1 MNSQLTT
8 EQDQGQEI
16 GFVESLQ
23 SIIVEK
29 TDNGRTIVQF
39 LLAAMNGELPDF
51 QPCHKLEAAR
61 LLDKYGHSQAH
72 SFIENAQPPTRRE
85 RRDSRRADR
94 HIHSEL
100 AQIVRE
106 ETDNGRT
113 IVTFLTSVMDGKLE
127 GFKPHHRMA
136 ASKEL
141 IRCGS
146 QAEEAAARAQ
156 AEADAAAEAA
166 EEEAEPELDPEEEEY
181 KRRRAEAVEFS
192 RHGYLYYNLYSFP
205 CTCEDRNHDCDGNE
219 LSDERKAEVA
229 LRPPAANYF
238 IHDAEE
244 QEDYK
249 VRYAEYLA
257 RLNPGMDTE
266 AYVRS
271 LDWRNLNRDP

>member
-1 MNSQLTT
+1 MTT
-8 EQDQGQEI
+8 LADIIKQE
-16 GFVESLQ
+16 
-23 SIIVEK
+23 
-29 TDNGRTIVQF
+29 TDDGRTIVRF
-39 LLAAMNGELPDF
+39 LLSAMEGQLPDF
-51 QPCHKLEAAR
+51 KDCHRMEAAR
-61 LLDKYGHSQAH
+61 LLERFG
-72 SFIENAQPPTRRE
+72 FNATPRLTGESGSTATQSATRRE

-113 IVTFLTSVMDGKLE
+113 IVTFLTSVMEGKLE

-156 AEADAAAEAA
+156 AEADAAAEAT
-166 EEEAEPELDPEEEEY
+166 EQEPEPDPEEQEY
-181 KRRRAEAVEFS
+181 RRRRAEAVEFS

-205 CTCEDRNHDCDGNE
+205 CSCEDRNHDCDGNE

-229 LRPPAANYF
+229 LRPPAANHF